1 MGHGDIVR
9 AGGIAVLAALTG
21 ATVPGDATAQAL
33 RLLGDR
39 SVQEKANGVLQV
51 LGMTAVP
58 DSTAA
63 TLQITTDATD
73 RPHIVQSQFGGGFTV
88 SDGLPL
94 YLEGFLGYTRYDPTF
109 VFSDGTDTSF
119 VPLKWT
125 GVAATGGIGW
135 DFPLV
140 DNLVFRP
147 MANLSLGYVT
157 SDLNVLLA
165 ILDPP
170 GRDFLDGGDL
180 FALGYG
186 GSAMLDYE
194 LKSPGYD
201 VDVELRYTFLRMTS
215 LPMSSGSVRG
225 EADAQTVALWT
236 RLRIPVGDIAGRPFR
251 YVFEAAHSEFI
262 GAQRGVLGFDALS
275 QLGLGVEIDTTQDDI
290 LLTRTRLVGRYVF
303 GDGVEGF
310 SLGLGI
316 TF

>member
-1 MGHGDIVR
+1 MR
-9 AGGIAVLAALTG
+9 AARIAALAALIG
-21 ATVPGDATAQAL
+21 ATPPGGAAAQTV
-33 RLLGDR
+33 RQIGGR
-39 SVQEKANGVLQV
+39 SVQDMANGVLQV

-63 TLQITTDATD
+63 TLSIVTDGRD
-73 RPHIVQSQFGGGFTV
+73 NPQIVQSQLGGGFTV
-88 SDGLPL
+88 SDALPL

-147 MANLSLGYVT
+147 MANLTLGYVT
-157 SDLNVLLA
+157 SDLNVLLT

-170 GRDFLDGGDL
+170 GRDFLDGGEL

-201 VDVELRYTFLRMTS
+201 VDVELRYTYLRLTS

-225 EADAQTVALWT
+225 EADAQTAALWT

-262 GAQRGVLGFDALS
+262 GSQRGVLGFDSLS

-316 TF
+316 SF